1 MLKLLFFMNIMG
13 SLFYFLHM
21 LLFSFETK
29 HMPPKHRVFLC
40 RLNLLL
46 YIFPFPICL
55 FYIRRYF
62 DSFTSAL
69 PVTPLVRNG
78 THFIFYLEHD
88 LGFALPKAAF
98 YEILLLLT
106 WFIIGIKQYRKFS
119 KKTRTI
125 RKFES
130 YYDLFIEEEMNQRA
144 GNVSEL
150 IHTAEKELK
159 LKKSVR
165 IFMDSSISSP
175 HIGGIV
181 HPTIYLPLEW
191 NVEPDVYYVAIRHEL
206 AHVKNHDLFFK
217 HVVHFIRIINWFDPT
232 IYRLILRMEIFA
244 ELAADICACSGVSKE
259 AQRKYQTAL
268 VNLSHANSKQS
279 EMFAMGLK
287 FKRKNKSFTEERI
300 MTMNNKNLQNR
311 KFAKLVTTSLVAAS
325 LFTISLIPALAYNL
339 PSTLEIEDE
348 AIAIEPID
356 VFDIDILP
364 TETDRS
370 ASTLSQHF
378 EDDDLFSLFEGVDFS
393 EGDFVCID
401 ENGDISYY
409 DGEIQP
415 RIIPCNHN
423 YLAARASH
431 HDKRADGG
439 CTITYY
445 TAKRCSKCGHIV
457 IIAKEA
463 TLSFVD
469 CPH

>member
-13 SLFYFLHM
+13 SVFYFLHM

-29 HMPPKHRVFLC
+29 HMPPKHRVFIC

-62 DSFTSAL
+62 DSFTAAL

-78 THFIFYLEHD
+78 THFIFHLEHD
-88 LGFALPKAAF
+88 LSFAFPKAAF
-98 YEILLLLT
+98 YEILLLIT
-106 WFIIGIKQYRKFS
+106 WFVIGIKQYKKFS
-119 KKTRTI
+119 KKNRTI

-130 YYDLFIEEEMNQRA
+130 YYELFIEEEMNQRA

-150 IHTAEKELK
+150 IQTAEKELK

-191 NVEPDVYYVAIRHEL
+191 NVDPDVYYVAIRHEL

-217 HVVHFIRIINWFDPT
+217 HFAHIIRIINWFDPV
-232 IYRLILRMEIFA
+232 IYSLISRMEAFA

-268 VNLSHANSKQS
+268 VNLSHARSKQA

-287 FKRKNKSFTEERI
+287 FKRKNNSFTKERI
-300 MTMNNKNLQNR
+300 MTMNNKNLQKG
-311 KFAKLVTTSLVAAS
+311 KFSKLATTSLIAAS
-325 LFTISLIPALAYNL
+325 LFAISLIPALAYNL
-339 PSTLEIEDE
+339 PSTFEVENE
-348 AIAIEPID
+348 TIAVEPID
-356 VFDIDILP
+356 VFDVDMLSS
-364 TETDRS
+364 ETHDS
-370 ASTLSQHF
+370 APSVAQYFKEADLYSLS
-378 EDDDLFSLFEGVDFS
+378 DNIDFS
-393 EGDFVCID
+393 KGDYVCID
-401 ENGDISYY
+401 ENGNISYY

-423 YLAARASH
+423 FAAARVSH

-445 TAKRCSKCGHIV
+445 TAKRCTKCGHIV
-457 IIAKEA
+457 VMDKEA
-463 TLSFVD
+463 TLSFVE

>member
-1 MLKLLFFMNIMG
+1 
-13 SLFYFLHM
+13 
-21 LLFSFETK
+21 
-29 HMPPKHRVFLC
+29 
-40 RLNLLL
+40 
-46 YIFPFPICL
+46 
-55 FYIRRYF
+55 
-62 DSFTSAL
+62 
-69 PVTPLVRNG
+69 
-78 THFIFYLEHD
+78 
-88 LGFALPKAAF
+88 
-98 YEILLLLT
+98 
-106 WFIIGIKQYRKFS
+106 
-119 KKTRTI
+119 
-125 RKFES
+125 
-130 YYDLFIEEEMNQRA
+130 
-144 GNVSEL
+144 
-150 IHTAEKELK
+150 
-159 LKKSVR
+159 
-165 IFMDSSISSP
+165 MDSSISSP

-181 HPTIYLPLEW
+181 HSTIYLPLEW

-217 HVVHFIRIINWFDPT
+217 HVAHFIRIINWFDPT

-339 PSTLEIEDE
+339 PSTFEVENE
-348 AIAIEPID
+348 TIAVEPID
-356 VFDIDILP
+356 VFDIDMLP
-364 TETDRS
+364 GETHDS
-370 ASTLSQHF
+370 STSFSQYFKEADLYSLS
-378 EDDDLFSLFEGVDFS
+378 ESIDFS
-393 EGDFVCID
+393 EGDYVCID

-409 DGEIQP
+409 DGEIQS
-415 RIIPCNHN
+415 RIIPCNHTFA
-423 YLAARASH
+423 AARVSH

-445 TAKRCSKCGHIV
+445 TAKRCTKCGHIV
-457 IIAKEA
+457 VMDKEG
-463 TLSFVD
+463 TVSFVD